1 MRQNFV
7 YFLPELILIATILF
21 MLVVDFVAGAR
32 KKGLYPV
39 IALVGL
45 AGMMAAV
52 AGTAHL
58 APTTFFDGMVST
70 DALGRFFK
78 YVFGISGV
86 LGVFMSTRSVEIEKA
101 DHPSYYTLLMALV
114 LGMML
119 LGSANNLLM
128 LYLSLE
134 MVSVLSYI
142 LTGSL
147 RGVRRSSEAAL
158 KYVIYG
164 GVASGIMA
172 YGLSLLYGMTGTMAF
187 PEIAAFLKANAV
199 SRSALFTAILFIMGG
214 IGFKIASFP
223 FHMWC
228 PDVYEGAPTPFTA
241 FLSVGPKAAGFAALI
256 RFFIVG
262 LAEPGQGGVFIAVKA
277 VGWPELIAVLS
288 IATMT
293 IGNLAALLQD
303 NMKRLLAYS
312 SIAHAGYLL
321 MGFAALNGEALTAIL
336 FYMVVY
342 LIMNIGAFLVVLLVA
357 NQLGIEDI
365 KGYKGL
371 GRRGGRGTYLALLM
385 TVFMFSLTGIP
396 PMAGFIG
403 KFYLFGAVLKAGLY
417 MLAIVGVLNSV
428 VSLYYYVRVVKVM
441 FFDPPDD
448 QRDFLMPATTAPAW
462 ILTGLAALT
471 LYFGLFWNG
480 LANVTSRSTGLYAA
494 AFVPPPVTP
503 PPATSVTGQ
512 QPPPATPAPAPQPTP

>member
-1 MRQNFV
+1 
-7 YFLPELILIATILF
+7 L
-21 MLVVDFVAGAR
+21 
-32 KKGLYPV
+32 
-39 IALVGL
+39 
-45 AGMMAAV
+45 
-52 AGTAHL
+52 
-58 APTTFFDGMVST
+58 ST
-70 DALGRFFK
+70 KSAE
-78 YVFGISGV
+78 V
-86 LGVFMSTRSVEIEKA
+86 EKA
-101 DHPSYYTLLMALV
+101 DQASYYTLLTALV

-119 LGSANNLLM
+119 LGSANHLLM
-128 LYLSLE
+128 LYLALE

-199 SRSALFTAILFIMGG
+199 SRPALFVSILLIMGG

-256 RFFIVG
+256 RFFLVG
-262 LAEPGQGGVFIAVKA
+262 LMTPGQDAAVGTFLAVKP
-277 VGWPELIAVLS
+277 VGLVEMLTVLS

-293 IGNLAALLQD
+293 IGNLAALVQNNL
-303 NMKRLLAYS
+303 KRLLAYS

-321 MGFAALNGEALTAIL
+321 MGFAALSQEALNAVL
-336 FYMVVY
+336 FYLVVY
-342 LIMNIGAFLVVLLVA
+342 VIMNIGAFLVVLVVS
-357 NQLGIEDI
+357 NQLGVEDMA
-365 KGYKGL
+365 GYKGL
-371 GRRGGRGTYLALLM
+371 GRRGGRGTFLGLIM

-417 MLAIVGVLNSV
+417 GLAIAGVLNSV

-441 FFDPPDD
+441 FFDAPDD
-448 QRDFLMPATTAPAW
+448 ARDIAIPAVSQSW
-462 ILTGLAALT
+462 ILAGLAGLT
-471 LYFGLFWNG
+471 LYLGLFWNG
-480 LANVTSRSTGLYAA
+480 LAMVTSRSTGLYASA
-494 AFVPPPVTP
+494 YA
-503 PPATSVTGQ
+503 PPAVEA
-512 QPPPATPAPAPQPTP
+512 PAAAAPAPTATPPAATSPANP